1 MKKNLD
7 TFELKLKDKKDGVFA
22 ISLVE
27 NPAIESDFLLF
38 NKEEEPII
46 FKTNIDQQIITGP
59 ALIPNKKILRKNK
72 EDFFQVFMSEE
83 TIKDTAIKFFE
94 FNNQKNTT
102 LDHESEVQ
110 DTVYFESWIIED
122 PKNDKS
128 NFLGFKDLT
137 KGTWM
142 VSLKVNNTEL
152 WDKIKNG
159 KFYGFSIEGFYNK
172 EIVNNSDLQDK
183 NKGKN
188 MFEKLIQNFKDVI
201 QKFENETIK
210 FLDTKLEDGTL
221 IRIDESTMEVSKIE
235 TDGSLTKL
243 SDGNYTLEDGTQFTV
258 KDGIKSE
265 LVKQE
270 DIVTLE
276 DGTLIKIDE
285 TKVPRKEDGSIL
297 ADGEYTLIDGT
308 KFTVLNKVIQIASET
323 PIQESENTN
332 NFEKINEIEI
342 EFNKFKE
349 VVEKEKENF
358 EKIKLDFE
366 AEKNILLSEISDLKN
381 KIIELEKEPAVSRTE
396 ILTEN
401 KEEENLTF
409 SQKYVQNLKKVLNKK

>member
-1 MKKNLD
+1 
-7 TFELKLKDKKDGVFA
+7 
-22 ISLVE
+22 
-27 NPAIESDFLLF
+27 
-38 NKEEEPII
+38 
-46 FKTNIDQQIITGP
+46 
-59 ALIPNKKILRKNK
+59 
-72 EDFFQVFMSEE
+72 MSEE